1 MRTLTVVL
9 ALAIVSP
16 VISAAQMTWQE
27 EISRDFVTIEGNKM
41 VLRAFSLETIAVPG
55 YEVNEFQVSYYM
67 DAPVGGLI
75 SRDYFVAFS
84 AVLSTMVLQTMMS
97 EGYNVTAAEFLAAY
111 DSETLLEPIGQP
123 DLEINVYMTD
133 RGYQLEIINTRTQ
146 EVTRMTEIWD
156 SDK

>member
-1 MRTLTVVL
+1 
-9 ALAIVSP
+9 
-16 VISAAQMTWQE
+16 
-27 EISRDFVTIEGNKM
+27 
-41 VLRAFSLETIAVPG
+41 
-55 YEVNEFQVSYYM
+55 M